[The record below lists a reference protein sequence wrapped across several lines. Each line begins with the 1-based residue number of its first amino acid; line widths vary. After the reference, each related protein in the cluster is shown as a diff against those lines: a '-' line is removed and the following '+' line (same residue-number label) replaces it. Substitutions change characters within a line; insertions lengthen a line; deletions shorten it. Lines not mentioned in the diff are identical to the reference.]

1 MPARGLY
8 RDAGKNALI
17 KDGWTITDDPFRL
30 PFGQRTVYVDLGAER
45 IIAAEKDALRIA
57 VEIKTFLA
65 LSELHALES
74 AVGQY
79 AFYRSLL
86 IRADPERQLFLA
98 VPQIIMDGL
107 LQEPIARP
115 VLEDLAI
122 ALFAFDPVQE
132 VITSWKR

>member
-1 MPARGLY
+1 MPARDLY
-8 RDAGKNALI
+8 HEAFRNALI
-17 KDGWTITDDPFRL
+17 KDGWTITADPFRL

-45 IIAAEKDALRIA
+45 IIAAEKDTVRIA

-65 LSELHALES
+65 LSELQALEA

-86 IRADPERQLFLA
+86 SRVDPERQLYLA
-98 VPQIIMDGL
+98 VPQAIMDGL

-122 ALFAFDPVQE
+122 ALVAFDPARE
-132 VITSWKR
+132 VITVWKR